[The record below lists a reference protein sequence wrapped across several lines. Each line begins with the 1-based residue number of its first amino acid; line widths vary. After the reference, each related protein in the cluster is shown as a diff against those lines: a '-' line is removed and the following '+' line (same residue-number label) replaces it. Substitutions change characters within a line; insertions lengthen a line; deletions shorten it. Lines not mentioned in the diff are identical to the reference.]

1 MDVACVVWAFSDSHF
16 AWHSGQRRSVESH
29 GELFFLSFFLS
40 FFFFLVDLVFLSSS
54 SLFFLRPL
62 VSDAVF
68 AGQMAGG
75 WGAVS

>member
-1 MDVACVVWAFSDSHF
+1 MLRVW
-16 AWHSGQRRSVESH
+16 SGPSLIPILRGTAAR
-29 GELFFLSFFLS
+29 GGLWCRMGDCFFFLSFFL